1 MCSHNI
7 PERDSGMPIL
17 MAVDVCCLHSEECT
31 QETYTCRILLERG
44 SCTRPATT
52 ASLHMITRGL
62 FSIHCRSVYLHAAH
76 AHTHARERECVPM
89 SLRQFSAVS
98 ACGRWPRTS
107 ISRLHPGAVPHQS
120 SSAFPPDLKQLDGYQ
135 DATRACYTQ
144 LYKAGQPWGCIVMVT
159 SSRHSKPQTLLRF
172 SRLPPPSATTMRV
185 GQK

>member
-7 PERDSGMPIL
+7 PKRDSGMPTL

-31 QETYTCRILLERG
+31 QETYTCRILLEQG

-62 FSIHCRSVYLHAAH
+62 FSIHRRSVYLHAAH
-76 AHTHARERECVPM
+76 AHTHARGRECVPM
-89 SLRQFSAVS
+89 SLCQISAVS
-98 ACGRWPRTS
+98 AC

-120 SSAFPPDLKQLDGYQ
+120 SSAFPQDLNQLDGYQ

-144 LYKAGQPWGCIVMVT
+144 LYKAGQP
-159 SSRHSKPQTLLRF
+159 
-172 SRLPPPSATTMRV
+172 
-185 GQK
+185 